1 MGAIENIARAES
13 FSPGSVYGRT
23 AEYRSVKRELSDIAD
38 RLTGLIGN
46 MGIEGNAARAIDESI
61 TNLVDQ
67 IRERSEN
74 VNQLAD
80 ARSTA
85 TSGGD
90 TAGERSKSIQPRV
103 IEAETMMQSEDP
115 KTAMQGEQLYMRLDI
130 EAQGALSSLA
140 ARTSQAIGQLPVVF
154 PETAPVSQGGGSQA
168 SLQRTSSVAPGASS
182 GPAIRPSQS
191 ATNWM
196 PQAAELSNN
205 PASAGSR
212 ASLTNSPVTPVAST
226 NPGFQPADATAN
238 TGAVGEHVS
247 QPIENGF
254 EVTNTPAPVATP
266 GKAFTATTAPFDA
279 SQHDGFGVAKAAAGA
294 AALPAMAKAV
304 SRAQGAMKANTRGGA
319 TARSAGAPARGATP
333 RGAGAPARASGRSGA
348 TTRAASPTSRGGL
361 APRSGQGA
369 ATRAGTPARGAS
381 PRAGAGAPARG
392 GSGASSRS
400 AAARGAAPARGTA
413 SARGGAPA
421 ARGSAARGATG
432 AGRPAQAKGTAGA
445 RGAGAAKGAG
455 SRSGVTAPRQ
465 QATGRGAA
473 HGRGMMGRPVS
484 ARGNSKKDKSAQA
497 GFETFAATELTD
509 DTTVTFIEAGHRE
522 PDFN

>member
-80 ARSTA
+80 ARNTA

-333 RGAGAPARASGRSGA
+333 RGAGGSRTCLRQVRSYHPSCVPHVARWPCAPFGAGRGNASWYTRSWSIPEGRS
-348 TTRAASPTSRGGL
+348 R
-361 APRSGQGA
+361 
-369 ATRAGTPARGAS
+369 S
-381 PRAGAGAPARG
+381 PRQGWF
-392 GSGASSRS
+392 GSIFSFRCCTRSSS
-400 AAARGAAPARGTA
+400 ARGTA